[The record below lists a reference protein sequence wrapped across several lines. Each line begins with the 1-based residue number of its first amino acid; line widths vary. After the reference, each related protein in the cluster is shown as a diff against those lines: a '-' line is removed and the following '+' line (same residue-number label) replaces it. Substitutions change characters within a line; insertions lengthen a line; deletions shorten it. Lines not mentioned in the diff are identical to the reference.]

1 MKTYDLKQNTRTLK
15 TKRELLNLINDKYI
29 DALERALE
37 NDDARRVNNIVDNFS
52 TEIYKATG
60 VWFDTFDYFYEY
72 GDNLN
77 GYISLMIYRLNKIYS

>member
-1 MKTYDLKQNTRTLK
+1 MKTYNLKQNTRTLK

-37 NDDARRVNNIVDNFS
+37 NDDARRVNNIVDDFS

-60 VWFDTFDYFYEY
+60 VWFDTFDYYYEY
-72 GDNLN
+72 CDNLN
-77 GYISLMIYRLNKIYS
+77 GYISLMIRRLNKVFS